1 MYDRMLYYELNLPEE
16 AQFGQPQALLQ
27 HHIVSSAASMAIE
40 CFQCPINVGYDSIED
55 LYRGSSFLWTYRGS
69 LQRRR

>member
-1 MYDRMLYYELNLPEE
+1 MLYYELNLPEE

-40 CFQCPINVGYDSIED
+40 CFEWPINVGYDSIEASLSRLKLSLD
-55 LYRGSSFLWTYRGS
+55 VLAS

>member
-27 HHIVSSAASMAIE
+27 HHIVSSAASMAI
-40 CFQCPINVGYDSIED
+40 DA
-55 LYRGSSFLWTYRGS
+55 SSGPLMLVTIV
-69 LQRRR
+69 